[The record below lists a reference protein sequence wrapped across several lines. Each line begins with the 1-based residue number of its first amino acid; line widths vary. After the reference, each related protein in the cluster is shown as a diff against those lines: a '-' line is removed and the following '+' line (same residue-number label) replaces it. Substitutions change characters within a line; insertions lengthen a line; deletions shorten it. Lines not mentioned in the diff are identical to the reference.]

1 MELPYRP
8 RRIRFV
14 RLEEA
19 KGWRLKVYN
28 ILHHSKEPSE
38 ALLAAASDTALAFL
52 PQPAAGP
59 DRYGVGFLVVHQ
71 GSSYDFLTVA
81 YWTYQTELRSQT
93 YMRPSSGSYL
103 LEPVSGSELSAD
115 VWDLRLLAFE
125 RDAWV
130 DAALRPE
137 HADLDGYLARTLEED
152 A

>member
-19 KGWRLKVYN
+19 RGWRLKLYN
-28 ILHHSKEPSE
+28 ILHHSKETSE

-52 PQPAAGP
+52 PQPAITP
-59 DRYGVGFLVVHQ
+59 ERYGVGFIAVHQ

-81 YWTYQTELRSQT
+81 YWTYETELKSQT

-103 LEPVSGSELSAD
+103 LEPVSGSELAAD

-125 RDAWV
+125 REAWV
-130 DAALRPE
+130 ATVLRPDRG
-137 HADLDGYLARTLEED
+137 DLDAYLRRTLEEE